1 MEEDRDKGL
10 EDLET
15 DAGRGRGRSL
25 QADAGSRPD
34 PDQEAGPGL
43 EIDLDHIRQ
52 LHLRIHLTH
61 NTMTNIGK
69 SNKWSKCSKLESI
82 AEAGWR

>member
-15 DAGRGRGRSL
+15 DAGRGRGRGL

-52 LHLRIHLTH
+52 LATLVVVEIDCVKDLLH
-61 NTMTNIGK
+61 
-69 SNKWSKCSKLESI
+69 KLGGGLCNSDCVK
-82 AEAGWR
+82 

>member
-15 DAGRGRGRSL
+15 NAGRGRGL

-34 PDQEAGPGL
+34 PDQEAGPRL
-43 EIDLDHIRQ
+43 EIDLNHICQ
-52 LHLRIHLTH
+52 LHLRIHLT
-61 NTMTNIGK
+61 NSTMTNI
-69 SNKWSKCSKLESI
+69 SRPNVI
-82 AEAGWR
+82 